1 MKNNKLI
8 SFISL
13 KEILIILVT
22 FGVSFPAYG
31 KNPSESDA
39 LTAKLSGDTTC
50 SELAEFSRTHQP
62 SSNLQVRHNHEFY
75 IHLMTEDGR
84 FPEKMAESQ
93 YWNILMMFQ
102 QECAERPNDPIGL
115 TINDIAVKMGVFPS

>member
-1 MKNNKLI
+1 MRLLFRFCLLI
-8 SFISL
+8 FAFSMNFS
-13 KEILIILVT
+13 
-22 FGVSFPAYG
+22 AYAI
-31 KNPSESDA
+31 NPSELDA
-39 LTAKLSGDTTC
+39 LTEKLSGDTTC

-62 SSNLQVRHNHEFY
+62 ASNLQVRHNHEFY
-75 IHLMTEDGR
+75 IHLMVEDGR

>member
-1 MKNNKLI
+1 MRLLLLFL
-8 SFISL
+8 SFIM
-13 KEILIILVT
+13 I
-22 FGVSFPAYG
+22 FAHFPAYA
-31 KNPSESDA
+31 KNPSELDA
-39 LTAKLSGDTTC
+39 MTAKLSGDTTC